1 MSRPDGPEPSSAS
14 PENAIAVS
22 AAPTAPPKGASGRL
36 SRSGYA
42 ILGVSGL
49 VVATAFAAV
58 AELAGPGS
66 VTDTATNT
74 TSGGGPGGLQG
85 SSQVVLPG
93 NAVPGG
99 PMTVPGSPTPGQTA
113 PPTPTTVVAVGPD
126 GKPTTSV
133 ITPPPNAGQPA
144 GQPGGQPGGGQP
156 VPGGT
161 TSQRSDPPPPTKS
174 SGGTTTP
181 PSTPVTTPPETST
194 PTNPPSSD
202 SSAPKP
208 PTGSSSTGGQPSST
222 SSASTSDTNPT
233 SSTSR

>member
-14 PENAIAVS
+14 PEIAVS

-66 VTDTATNT
+66 VTDTATNST
-74 TSGGGPGGLQG
+74 GGGQGGLQG
-85 SSQVVLPG
+85 SSQVVVPG

-113 PPTPTTVVAVGPD
+113 SPTPTTVVGVGPD

-133 ITPPPNAGQPA
+133 LTPPPNA
-144 GQPGGQPGGGQP
+144 GQPGGQPGGQVP
-156 VPGGT
+156 PPGGT
-161 TSQRSDPPPPTKS
+161 TSER
-174 SGGTTTP
+174 
-181 PSTPVTTPPETST
+181 
-194 PTNPPSSD
+194 
-202 SSAPKP
+202 
-208 PTGSSSTGGQPSST
+208 
-222 SSASTSDTNPT
+222 
-233 SSTSR
+233 

>member
-14 PENAIAVS
+14 PEIAVS

-74 TSGGGPGGLQG
+74 TGGGQGGLQG
-85 SSQVVLPG
+85 SSQVVVPG

-133 ITPPPNAGQPA
+133 ITPPPNAGQP
-144 GQPGGQPGGGQP
+144 GGQPGGNP
-156 VPGGT
+156 VPGT
-161 TSQRSDPPPPTKS
+161 TSDRSDPPTSHPTTSPS
-174 SGGTTTP
+174 SSTQPTT
-181 PSTPVTTPPETST
+181 PSTPPTTDTSPPES
-194 PTNPPSSD
+194 PPPSS
-202 SSAPKP
+202 
-208 PTGSSSTGGQPSST
+208 GSSSTGGQPSST
-222 SSASTSDTNPT
+222 PSASTSDTHP
-233 SSTSR
+233 SSSASR